1 MPYHR
6 HRPPGLMRLIRPD
19 RLWLFLFGITLA
31 HAAGEGGSKVFNVVA
46 DNAERSLK
54 AFSEQ
59 AGCGVIFVTDAVKG
73 LRTNPVKGNF
83 TPSEALDIL
92 LHNTGLVGSSDAA
105 TGAFAVRRATPAEP
119 KNVQRAAQMTA
130 GDRPTRQ
137 NQPSIS
143 KIHLKS

>member
-1 MPYHR
+1 MPNPRYC
-6 HRPPGLMRLIRPD
+6 PSGGLLRFVRLD
-19 RLWLFLFGITLA
+19 RIWLLLFGFTLA
-31 HAAGEGGSKVFNVVA
+31 CAADEGAGKVFDVAA

-92 LHNTGLVGSSDAA
+92 LRNTGLVSSSDAA
-105 TGAFAVRRATPAEP
+105 TGAFAVRRADPEKP
-119 KNVQRAAQMTA
+119 KNV
-130 GDRPTRQ
+130 
-137 NQPSIS
+137 
-143 KIHLKS
+143 